1 VVITASCVAITM
13 CLNDEEME
21 NGLLSYKISEFRRIT
36 KLLRKNLP
44 NILVFITFTLQGTH
58 LIDAMNH

>member
-1 VVITASCVAITM
+1 
-13 CLNDEEME
+13 ME

-44 NILVFITFTLQGTH
+44 NNLVSITFTLPGTH
-58 LIDAMNH
+58 LIDAMNHWILPIDRKAAR

>member
-1 VVITASCVAITM
+1 M

>member
-1 VVITASCVAITM
+1 M

-36 KLLRKNLP
+36 KSLRKNLP
-44 NILVFITFTLQGTH
+44 NILVFITFALQGTH